1 MNYNYKESYIA
12 NANDDF
18 TINNEED
25 IYNAD
30 VIREFVQRHKLEQL
44 PRLQFLEDYYLNRNV
59 DVLRPN
65 RRAETDRNKADHR
78 ATHNYAKYI
87 SQFIVGY
94 MTGNPITISHNDSN
108 TQQVIMDLNDFNDAD
123 SVNSQLSLDLSIYG
137 RAFEIVYRNEEDED
151 KFLPLNPKNTF
162 CVYNTDIERKMV
174 AGIRY
179 SNSTDSDGK
188 PLERIEVYTNTKVC
202 YYELMD
208 GNYRLTDE
216 QEHYYGEPQITE
228 YVNDGFK
235 QGDYENVISLIDLY
249 DSAQSDTANYM
260 TDLNDAMLAIIGN
273 VDLTGDEAI
282 KFKNANMIKVTPG
295 MTASGG
301 EGKTDVKYVYKEYD
315 VNGSEAYKTRLENDI
330 HKFTNTPDLNDDNF
344 AGAQS
349 GESMK
354 YKLFGLDQKRAT
366 KERFFKKGLIKRYRL
381 LFRMHNI
388 VGNGL
393 DHTDITVTFTPNLPK
408 AIKESVDVFTALQG
422 SISEKTLLSQLPFID
437 NPDEE
442 AEQMKLERE
451 ARQQELENA
460 RSDIYDLTKVGV
472 DNAKEKQ

>member
-137 RAFEIVYRNEEDED
+137 RAFEIVYRNEEGED

-162 CVYNTDIERKMV
+162 CVYNTDIERKM
-174 AGIRY
+174 
-179 SNSTDSDGK
+179 
-188 PLERIEVYTNTKVC
+188 
-202 YYELMD
+202 
-208 GNYRLTDE
+208 
-216 QEHYYGEPQITE
+216 
-228 YVNDGFK
+228 
-235 QGDYENVISLIDLY
+235 
-249 DSAQSDTANYM
+249 QSF
-260 TDLNDAMLAIIGN
+260 L
-273 VDLTGDEAI
+273 V
-282 KFKNANMIKVTPG
+282 
-295 MTASGG
+295 
-301 EGKTDVKYVYKEYD
+301 
-315 VNGSEAYKTRLENDI
+315 
-330 HKFTNTPDLNDDNF
+330 
-344 AGAQS
+344 
-349 GESMK
+349 
-354 YKLFGLDQKRAT
+354 
-366 KERFFKKGLIKRYRL
+366 
-381 LFRMHNI
+381 
-388 VGNGL
+388 
-393 DHTDITVTFTPNLPK
+393 
-408 AIKESVDVFTALQG
+408 
-422 SISEKTLLSQLPFID
+422 
-437 NPDEE
+437 
-442 AEQMKLERE
+442 
-451 ARQQELENA
+451 
-460 RSDIYDLTKVGV
+460 
-472 DNAKEKQ
+472 